1 MIILTHVIIA
11 LLSIVCTSVGFVRPT
26 QNNLRASYVLA
37 ALTFATGT
45 YMVLAESV
53 GILHACLSGVTYL
66 SVVMAGIIL
75 TRRKLALMQSAQE
88 A

>member
-11 LLSIVCTSVGFVRPT
+11 LLSMVSTSVGFVRPT

-45 YMVLAESV
+45 FMVLTQSV
-53 GILHACLSGVTYL
+53 QILHACLSGVAYL
-66 SVVMAGIIL
+66 AVVIAGIVL

>member
-26 QNNLRASYVLA
+26 QNNLHASYVLA

-45 YMVLAESV
+45 YMVLSESV
-53 GILHACLSGVTYL
+53 GILHACLSGVAYL
-66 SVVMAGIIL
+66 SVVMAGIVL
-75 TRRKLALMQSAQE
+75 TRRKLAFMQSAQE
-88 A
+88 V